1 VLEMEEKV
9 EEVVGDDHRKRE
21 EKEVVGGDHRKRE
34 EVVVVDRERE
44 NWKR

>member
-1 VLEMEEKV
+1 LVLETEEKV
-9 EEVVGDDHRKRE
+9 EEVVGDDRKRE

-44 NWKR
+44 N